1 VRITIEPAEIFKV
14 LSVETR
20 IQILGLLKSRGPLNG
35 KNIAE
40 VLGISPAAVSQH
52 LKVLRQAGLVRNERK
67 GYWIPYSINE
77 EAMEEC
83 RRVLNE
89 VCTCGCDG
97 QINFEGNDLSKASM
111 EHLRKYERELDNELR
126 RVKEKIYEIKSREE

>member
-1 VRITIEPAEIFKV
+1 MIINMEPAEIFKV

-20 IQILGLLKSRGPLNG
+20 IQILDLLKSRGPLNG

-52 LKVLRQAGLVRNERK
+52 LKVLRLAGLVRNERR

-77 EAMEEC
+77 EVMEEC

-97 QINFEGNDLSKASM
+97 EINFEGKDLSKAGM
-111 EHLRKYERELDNELR
+111 EHLRKYEKELDNELR
-126 RVKEKIYEIKSREE
+126 KVRGKIHEIKSIEK

>member
-1 VRITIEPAEIFKV
+1 MIITIEPAEIFKV

-77 EAMEEC
+77 EVMEEC
-83 RRVLNE
+83 RRVLSE

-97 QINFEGNDLSKASM
+97 EINFEGNDLSKTGI
-111 EHLRKYERELDNELR
+111 EPLRIYEKELR
-126 RVKEKIYEIKSREE
+126 NEISIVRERIKEIDSEEE